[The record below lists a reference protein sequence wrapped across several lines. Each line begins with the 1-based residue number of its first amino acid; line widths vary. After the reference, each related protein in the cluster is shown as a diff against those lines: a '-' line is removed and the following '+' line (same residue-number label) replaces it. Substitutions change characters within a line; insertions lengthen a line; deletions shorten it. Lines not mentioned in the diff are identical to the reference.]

1 MFYKRDDT
9 GYRELVKGVALK
21 TLVYGEKTLFA
32 EFHLQAG
39 YSLPRHA
46 HGYEQTGYLVSG
58 AIELSIGEET
68 FNVEPGDSW
77 CIPADVEHGA
87 KILSDSIAIDVF
99 SPPRTD
105 YMPGPKT

>member
-9 GYRELVKGVALK
+9 GYRELVKGIAVK
-21 TLVYGEKTLFA
+21 TLVHGEKTLFA

-39 YSLPRHA
+39 CTLPRHA
-46 HGYEQTGYLVSG
+46 HVYEQTGYLVSG
-58 AIELSIGEET
+58 AILLSIGDET
-68 FNVEPGDSW
+68 FKVEPGDSW
-77 CIPADVEHGA
+77 CIPGNVEHSA